1 MMAKANN
8 IPRRWAAWELARL
21 RDTAAETRK
30 RGVRGG
36 GRLEQLAAELG
47 RSVPAVRSMAS
58 RIGAASFPIDPPTT
72 RHPVTGAA
80 VLDRVAQALDHKARV
95 EVRTRT
101 YPSRG
106 MASVSVRFPIGRMS
120 DVLTALAGEDG
131 SDSTQGR

>member
-1 MMAKANN
+1 M
-8 IPRRWAAWELARL
+8 ARL

-95 EVRTRT
+95 EVRTPNLPVPWHGVGVGPLPDRAHERCS
-101 YPSRG
+101 YGAGWRG
-106 MASVSVRFPIGRMS
+106 WLGFN
-120 DVLTALAGEDG
+120 AGAV
-131 SDSTQGR
+131 TL